1 MKKLIIILLFLITA
15 CASTKDN
22 VLGTSHSQVA
32 LRNFQAR
39 AFDTTDK
46 AMVLRSVI
54 ATMQDLGFIVSQ
66 ADESLGMVSGMS
78 YISRS
83 KLTVTTRIKGK
94 QVIVRANAQIGLEAV
109 ENPLPYQNFFEALS
123 KSLFLTAHEVD

>member
-1 MKKLIIILLFLITA
+1 MKKLIVILLLLVTA
-15 CASTKDN
+15 CTSTKEN
-22 VLGTSHSQVA
+22 VLGASKSQVA

-66 ADESLGMVSGMS
+66 ADEDLGMVSGMS
-78 YISRS
+78 YTSRS

-94 QVIVRANAQIGLEAV
+94 QIIVRANAQIGLEAV
-109 ENPLPYQNFFEALS
+109 ENPLPYQNFFESLS
-123 KSLFLTAHEVD
+123 KSLFLTAHEID

>member
-1 MKKLIIILLFLITA
+1 MKYFVIILLLFVTA
-15 CASTKDN
+15 CTSTKEN
-22 VLGTSHSQVA
+22 VLGTTSQVA

-66 ADESLGMVSGMS
+66 ADEELGMVSGTS
-78 YISRS
+78 YTSAS

-94 QVIVRANAQIGLEAV
+94 QTIVRANAQIGLEAV
-109 ENPLPYQNFFEALS
+109 ETPIPYQNFFEAMS
-123 KSLFLTAHEVD
+123 KSLFLTAHEID

>member
-1 MKKLIIILLFLITA
+1 MKNFIIVLLLLLTA
-15 CASTKDN
+15 CTSTKEN
-22 VLGTSHSQVA
+22 VLGTNSQVA

-83 KLTVTTRIKGK
+83 KLTVTTRVKGK

>member
-1 MKKLIIILLFLITA
+1 MKRFIVILLLLLTA
-15 CASTKDN
+15 CTSAKEN
-22 VLGTSHSQVA
+22 ILGTNKSQVA

-46 AMVLRSVI
+46 AMVVI

-66 ADESLGMVSGMS
+66 ADEDLGMVSGMS
-78 YISRS
+78 YTSRS
-83 KLTVTTRIKGK
+83 KLTVTTRVKGK
-94 QVIVRANAQIGLEAV
+94 QIIVRANAQIGLEAV